1 MKNLIKNLVL
11 ILCIFFI
18 GTSAALAE
26 EKTEKGGIS
35 KKPFS
40 MFKKKSENK
49 TKPHLGKKISLN
61 DLKPRAIEIIQQGLS
76 DSDPMI
82 RPNAIEIVAETNQ
95 IRLMPKVEKLLNDN
109 YVPVRFAA
117 AIAIGDTQYKL
128 AKNSIKQMLNDPDI
142 NVQIAA
148 AYAMIRF
155 GIKDKS
161 YEKKIYDALVNK
173 DQTIRANAAAILGKM
188 GNQDN
193 LAKLYWV
200 LKDTDSEDMVRFQAL
215 ESIAKLGDEGVI
227 AKIWPNIISSYN
239 DVRVL
244 GIRALGE
251 LGTGKAKEILIT
263 KLDDDVLEVR
273 LAAAA
278 QLGRLD
284 DKTGEAEV
292 LKVFEENLT
301 SGLSKPD
308 LERVNF
314 FTTLAIGEI
323 GTEQLTQYLPGF
335 LENDSKSVQLAA
347 AKAVLQC
354 TNKL

>member
-1 MKNLIKNLVL
+1 MKNMIKNLVL

-18 GTSAALAE
+18 STSVTLAE
-26 EKTEKGGIS
+26 EKTEKGGIFQ
-35 KKPFS
+35 KPFS
-40 MFKKKSENK
+40 IFENKSENK
-49 TKPHLGKKISLN
+49 TKPHLDKNTSLKE
-61 DLKPRAIEIIQQGLS
+61 LKPRAIEIIRQGLS
-76 DSDPMI
+76 DNDPMI
-82 RPNAIEIVAETNQ
+82 RPNAIEVVVETNQ
-95 IRLMPKVEKLLNDN
+95 IRLMPKVEKLLKDD

-128 AKNSIKQMLNDPDI
+128 AKDSVKQLLDDPDI

-148 AYAMIRF
+148 AYAMIKL
-155 GIKDKS
+155 GSKDKS
-161 YEKKIYDALVNK
+161 YEKKIYDALINK
-173 DQTIRANAAAILGKM
+173 DQTIRANAAAILGKL

-200 LKDTDSEDMVRFQAL
+200 LKDADSEDMVRFQAL
-215 ESIAKLGDEGVI
+215 ESIAKLGDEKVI
-227 AKIWPNIISSYN
+227 AKIWPTVISSYN
-239 DVRVL
+239 DDRVF
-244 GIRALGE
+244 GIRTLGE

-278 QLGRLD
+278 QLGRLN

-301 SGLSKPD
+301 SRLSKPD
-308 LERVNF
+308 KERVNF

-323 GTEQLTQYLPGF
+323 GTEPLTKNLPRF
-335 LENDSKSVQLAA
+335 LGNDSKSVQLAA

>member
-1 MKNLIKNLVL
+1 MENIIKNLLL
-11 ILCIFFI
+11 ILCILFTS
-18 GTSAALAE
+18 TSAGLAE
-26 EKTEKGGIS
+26 EKTEKGGILE
-35 KKPFS
+35 KPFS
-40 MFKKKSENK
+40 MFENKSENK
-49 TKPHLGKKISLN
+49 TKPQVGKKSLN
-61 DLKPRAIEIIQQGLS
+61 DLRPRAIEIIQQGLS

-82 RPNAIEIVAETNQ
+82 RPNAIEIVVETNQ
-95 IRLMPKVEKLLNDN
+95 IRLMPKVEKLLKDD

-128 AKNSIKQMLNDPDI
+128 AKKSVKQSLNDPDI

-148 AYAMIRF
+148 AYAMIRL
-155 GIKDKS
+155 GSKDKS
-161 YEKKIYDALVNK
+161 YEKKIYDALINK
-173 DQTIRANAAAILGKM
+173 DQTIRANAAAILGKL
-188 GNQDN
+188 GTEDN

-200 LKDTDSEDMVRFQAL
+200 LKDVDSEAMVRFQAL
-215 ESIAKLGDEGVI
+215 ESIAKLGDEKII
-227 AKIWPNIISSYN
+227 AKIWPTIISSYN
-239 DVRVL
+239 DDRVF

-251 LGTGKAKEILIT
+251 LGNAKAKEILIT

-273 LAAAA
+273 LAAAT
-278 QLGRLD
+278 QLGRLN
-284 DKTGEAEV
+284 DKTGEPEV

-323 GTEQLTQYLPGF
+323 GTEALTQNLPGF

-354 TNKL
+354 TN